1 MSALGTLCLLSMLAQ
16 APPAP
21 TPPAGTGTQ
30 RVAEPIERR
39 PTEEMDDRTRADLKS
54 QREIDNLRRGP
65 DAHRDQILQRQRL
78 QPVDAGVEDRS
89 TLDVSLRNMQP
100 ELSAMPTGFS
110 RVYVDPV
117 DPEQYVR
124 ADGALYAVFPFS
136 EYKRTKKGTLVLIPT
151 STIFRI
157 GRRAHFPMMQRPD
170 PFMDAAPERI
180 DARSPV
186 MPSTG
191 ERMDT
196 RVNLFRGTGQVTTST
211 PAVRANNES
220 RDASRVEQDPT
231 SGEGDRAISQNEPR
245 DEPDF
250 ANRTL
255 PEFLTNES
263 YRRAFF
269 ESLRERRPTKS

>member
-1 MSALGTLCLLSMLAQ
+1 MSALGTACLLSILAQ
-16 APPAP
+16 VPPAPPASS
-21 TPPAGTGTQ
+21 GTIAQ
-30 RVAEPIERR
+30 RAAEPIERR
-39 PTEEMDDRTRADLKS
+39 PTEEMDERTRADLKS
-54 QREIDNLRRGP
+54 QREVDNLRRGP

-100 ELSAMPTGFS
+100 ELMAIPTGFS

-117 DPEQYVR
+117 DPEQYIR

-136 EYKRTKKGTLVLIPT
+136 EYRKTKKGTVVLIPT

-157 GRRAHFPMMQRPD
+157 GPRAHYSMVQRPD
-170 PFMDAAPERI
+170 PFLDAAPERV
-180 DARSPV
+180 DSRSPV
-186 MPSTG
+186 TPSTG
-191 ERMDT
+191 GRMDT
-196 RVNLFRGTGQVTTST
+196 RVNLFRGTGQVTAAT
-211 PAVRANNES
+211 PAVRARNET
-220 RDASRVEQDPT
+220 RDASRVERDPT

-245 DEPDF
+245 EEPDF

-269 ESLRERRPTKS
+269 ESLRTRHES